1 MSNLAPPGETS
12 VLGTERSSRARTLPT
27 LIAEGAQSWGASPA
41 VIFEDRVV
49 SYAELSDEV
58 DRVAAG
64 LLALGVKH
72 GDRVAVLF
80 GNRPEWLFAGLG
92 AASIG
97 AVVVPLNTWY
107 RERELRWTMA
117 HCAVSVALSAE
128 RFLKQSYAELMA
140 GLVHEGSLSAAVLDG
155 GAAAGTISWEEL
167 LACGSSSQRRAELA
181 ARRAQ
186 IRGEDTAFILY
197 TSGSSAEPK
206 GVRLL
211 HEGLLENGRA
221 IAARR
226 RTAPG
231 DRIWLGAPLFY
242 GLGAA
247 NALPVALSSGA
258 SLVIHDHFEAG
269 RALEAIERHRP
280 TVYYGTGNMT
290 RAILDHP
297 SFARARVASL
307 ERGLAGI
314 GPDYRR
320 LTILELGVECA
331 TPAYGLTESY
341 GHVTGGWPDD
351 PLAARLNTEGEPL
364 PGVEIEIVDPETRRP
379 LARGEA
385 GLILLRGWLTPGY
398 HDNPVE
404 TAKALLSDG
413 RFDTGDLGLID
424 TDGRLVFRSR
434 LKDVIKSGG
443 VNVSPLEVEQ
453 LILEHPDIRSAYVVG
468 IGDHLRGES
477 LVAFVDAVSELDADA
492 VRTFVKARAA
502 SFKVP
507 QHVIR
512 CSEQEVPRLA
522 SGKVAKRELVERAE
536 RAINQGGSA

>member
-1 MSNLAPPGETS
+1 
-12 VLGTERSSRARTLPT
+12 VLGAEQSARPRTLGT
-27 LIAEGAQSWGASPA
+27 LVADGAKRWGPNPA
-41 VIFEDRVV
+41 VIFEERTV
-49 SYAELSDEV
+49 SYAELSDQV
-58 DRVAAG
+58 DAVAAG

-80 GNRPEWLFAGLG
+80 GNRPEWLFASLG

-117 HCAVSVALSAE
+117 HCAVSVAISAE
-128 RFLKQSYAELMA
+128 RFLKQSYVELLA
-140 GLVHEGSLSAAVLDG
+140 GLVDEGSLAAAILDG
-155 GAAAGTISWEEL
+155 DAAAGTIAWEEL
-167 LACGSSSQRRAELA
+167 LASGSSSQRRAELA
-181 ARRAQ
+181 PRRSQ
-186 IRGEDTAFILY
+186 VHGEDTAFILY

-211 HEGLLENGRA
+211 HAGLLENARA

-226 RTAPG
+226 RTVPG

-247 NALPVALSSGA
+247 NALPVALTSGA

-269 RALEAIERHRP
+269 RALEAIERHQA

-290 RAILDHP
+290 RAMLDHP
-297 SFARARVASL
+297 SFSRAMVASL
-307 ERGLAGI
+307 DRGLAGI

-320 LTILELGVECA
+320 LTIFELGVEGA

-351 PLAARLNTEGEPL
+351 PLPARLNTEGEPL
-364 PGVEIEIVDPETRRP
+364 PGVEIDIVDPETRQP

-385 GLILLRGWLTPGY
+385 GLILLSGWLTPGY
-398 HDNPVE
+398 HENPAE
-404 TAKALLSDG
+404 TAKALLPDG

-424 TDGRLVFRSR
+424 NDGRLVFKSR
-434 LKDVIKSGG
+434 IKDVIKSGG

-468 IGDHLRGES
+468 VGDHLRGES
-477 LVAFVDAVSELDADA
+477 MVAFVDAVSELDADA
-492 VRTFVKARAA
+492 VQAFVKARAA

-512 CSEQEVPRLA
+512 CSEEEVPRLA
-522 SGKVAKRELVERAE
+522 SGKVAKRELAERAE
-536 RAINQGGSA
+536 REINQGGSA